1 MTNRDLFGFATP
13 YDEKLALSQVVGQIS
28 KVPVPCLNNY
38 AVSYA
43 WASTFRLIWGFCGFL
58 YAAK

>member
-1 MTNRDLFGFATP
+1 MTNGDLFGFATP
-13 YDEKLALSQVVGQIS
+13 YNEKLALSQVVGQIS

-43 WASTFRLIWGFCGFL
+43 
-58 YAAK
+58 